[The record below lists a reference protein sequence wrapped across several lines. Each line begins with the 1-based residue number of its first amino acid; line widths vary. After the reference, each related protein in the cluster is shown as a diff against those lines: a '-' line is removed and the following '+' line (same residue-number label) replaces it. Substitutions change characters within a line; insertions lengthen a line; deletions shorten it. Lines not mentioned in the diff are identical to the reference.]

1 MDRLT
6 RRQALRNVVLGSFA
20 VASASLLAACGGA
33 PASPTAGTSGGASS
47 QAPTPAPAATAQ
59 QPAAST
65 PIPASQASATQV
77 LPASQA
83 VATAGATP
91 AEVGV
96 PGPYVVA
103 MPPKSATPVTLRFH
117 MRSGGEKS
125 EPSIYVYRPQEWEQ
139 GTGNKVKLEPVPGGK
154 DYIPKIDAL
163 AASNT
168 IGDLTWT
175 SDVYSEHSHL
185 VKFKVLDQVDS
196 YLKTYKISKDDWFS
210 AITDTLTYDG
220 VMYGLPK
227 TGHPA
232 DAYIFINLNMFKE
245 AGIPEPP
252 TYGST

>member
-1 MDRLT
+1 MDKLS
-6 RRQALRNVVLGSFA
+6 RRQALRNVVLGGFT
-20 VASASLLAACGGA
+20 VAATSLVAACGGA
-33 PASPTAGTSGGASS
+33 APSPSAAGTSSGASAA
-47 QAPTPAPAATAQ
+47 APTAAPAANAQ
-59 QPAAST
+59 QPAAT
-65 PIPASQASATQV
+65 APVPASQAGATQV
-77 LPASQA
+77 VPASQ
-83 VATAGATP
+83 VGATAGATP
-91 AEVGV
+91 AEAAV
-96 PGPYVVA
+96 PGPGVVA

-125 EPSIYVYRPQEWEQ
+125 EPAIYVYRPQEWEQ
-139 GTGNKVKLEPVPGGK
+139 GTGNKVKLEPIPGGN
-154 DYIPKIDAL
+154 DYIPKLEAL

-196 YLKTYKISKDDWFS
+196 YLKTYKISKDEWFS

-232 DAYIFINLNMFKE
+232 
-245 AGIPEPP
+245 
-252 TYGST
+252 